1 MKKKMVF
8 VCAVLAA
15 AALYGQAPAVAVL
28 TFASGNYC
36 TEENAA
42 IMTALFRND
51 LVRSGRAA
59 VVDRGNTDAV
69 IAELKFQMSDW
80 ANPARIKRLGQMAG
94 ADYLVTG
101 NFDLLGNTLHLVAQ
115 MIDVETGRIFHSS
128 RMALAGWEEYDRKV
142 KGFAAEFAAKL
153 PQPNIFAGEWEA
165 YVDNAAYTVLFMH
178 SNMCIIT
185 VKALQDGTE
194 IVEDCNGTWSFDDHI
209 IRINGV
215 FRNSKI
221 RGLGG
226 INWTSVYTF
235 NNSGNS
241 SFNMLITPHGASAP
255 VRASF
260 ARIIQWE

>member
-1 MKKKMVF
+1 M
-8 VCAVLAA
+8 
-15 AALYGQAPAVAVL
+15 
-28 TFASGNYC
+28 S

-51 LVRSGRAA
+51 LVRSGRAE

-80 ANPARIKRLGQMAG
+80 ANPARIKRLGQMTG
-94 ADYLVTG
+94 ADYIVTG
-101 NFDLLGNTLHLVAQ
+101 NFDTLGNTLYLVAQ

-128 RMALAGWEEYDRKV
+128 KMALAAWEEYDRKV

-153 PQPNIFAGEWEA
+153 PQPNVFAGEWESSVGGVT
-165 YVDNAAYTVLFMH
+165 YNLLFMR

-185 VKALQDGTE
+185 VKALHDGKEITE
-194 IVEDCNGTWSFDDHI
+194 DTNGTWSFDDNI

-215 FRNSKI
+215 FRNSKLP
-221 RGLGG
+221 GLGA
-226 INWTSVYTF
+226 INWTSVYAF

-241 SFNMLITPHGASAP
+241 SFNILITPLGAADQ
-255 VRASF
+255 VRANF
-260 ARIIQWE
+260 ARIIRWE